1 MMHGRWLLDF
11 SPMGENRQGHST
23 GGIKTAVAGLF
34 LVLGLLQGAVQAETS
49 FSLTG
54 YYKNF
59 FVVFD
64 PPNTDHPSFFT
75 SPEEPMGMV
84 SSRLRLNIFCNPKEW
99 LSFSLSYNILPRIQ
113 DPELFEGSLALVQV
127 NLFQYRFDD
136 IRRQLYPAGGE
147 PRSFAVFQNLD
158 RAFLTIRTGPADI
171 FIGRQAIAW
180 GSARVINPTD
190 IVAPFSFEELDI
202 EDRVGVDALRIRV
215 PLGFMGEWDTG
226 YILGEDFKLK
236 NSAFYVRGKF
246 YAAKTDLSFLLMEF
260 QENLMLGWDV
270 ARSLGG
276 AGFWFEGAFVLV
288 SAFGDNGEDEESRYI
303 RATVGLDYSFSGKT
317 YGFLEYHF
325 STAGTAKPEDYLQNI
340 FKPGRLEGAVYLMG
354 RHYLI
359 PGLTYQITPLIVF
372 SGQALFNLSD
382 ISLFLAPQVEY
393 NISPNIYLSAGAFIG
408 MGKRPEINDRDG
420 TVNRIF
426 RSEFGGYPDMYFSS
440 FRIYF

>member
-1 MMHGRWLLDF
+1 MGKNRLGHPTGR
-11 SPMGENRQGHST
+11 
-23 GGIKTAVAGLF
+23 IKTAAAGLF
-34 LVLGLLQGAVQAETS
+34 LALGILHGAVQAEAS

-64 PPNTDHPSFFT
+64 PPNTDHPSFLT

-84 SSRLRLNIFCNPKEW
+84 TSRLRLNISCDPEEW
-99 LSFSLSYNILPRIQ
+99 VSFSLSYNILPRVQ
-113 DPELFEGSLALVQV
+113 DPELFDESIVVVQV

-147 PRSFAVFQNLD
+147 PRSFAVFQNID
-158 RAFLTIRTGPADI
+158 RAFLAFRTGPADI

-202 EDRVGVDALRIRV
+202 EDRVGVDALRMRM
-215 PLGFMGEWDTG
+215 PLGFMGELDTG
-226 YILGEDFKLK
+226 YIIGEDFKLK
-236 NSAFYVRGKF
+236 KSAFYVRGKF
-246 YAAKTDLSFLLMEF
+246 YAAKTDFSLLLMEF

-276 AGFWFEGAFVLV
+276 AGFWFEGAFVFAG
-288 SAFGDNGEDEESRYI
+288 AFSDDEEEKSRYI
-303 RATVGLDYSFSGKT
+303 RTTVGLDYSFSGRT

-340 FKPGRLEGAVYLMG
+340 FRPGRLEGAVYLMG
-354 RHYLI
+354 RHYFI

-372 SGQALFNLSD
+372 SGQALFNLTDVSF
-382 ISLFLAPQVEY
+382 FLAPQVEY
-393 NISPNIYLSAGAFIG
+393 NISPNIYLSVGAFIG
-408 MGKRPEINDRDG
+408 LGKRPEIHDRDG
-420 TVNRIF
+420 TATRIF